1 MAKIIL
7 SLLVAFTLVAP
18 AAAQTTTDS
27 FRDKNREV
35 KEEFQ
40 KEREEIR
47 EEFKATTT
55 VIKEEFRTDVKTL
68 RGEDREAFEKK
79 REEAKDELEKRREE
93 FKQKLENEREEVK
106 ERLETAREELKVRLE
121 KIKDEKKVEIV
132 GRLSGSVNSLNEK
145 LTNHFLEVL
154 EKVDKILDNVTSRT
168 DKAEVHELDVSA
180 VRTAI
185 TAAETAIASARSAV
199 ETQAGKTYS
208 FNITTEEN
216 LKVDVGAARQALHT
230 DLTAVKEIV
239 QAAHVAVKD
248 AAVVLAQIPRV
259 DDLEVETDDA
269 TSTTP

>member
-18 AAAQTTTDS
+18 AAAQTTTDG

-40 KEREEIR
+40 KEREE
-47 EEFKATTT
+47 FKATTT
-55 VIKEEFRTDVKTL
+55 AIKEEFRTDIKTL

-106 ERLETAREELKVRLE
+106 ERLETAREELKVRLK

-154 EKVDKILDNVTSRT
+154 EKLDKVLDNVTSRT
-168 DKAEVHELDVSA
+168 DKAEAHELDVSA

-185 TAAETAIASARSAV
+185 TAAEIAIASARGAV

-216 LKVDVGAARQALHT
+216 LKVDVGAARQALHN

-239 QAAHVAVKD
+239 RTAHVAVKD
-248 AAVVLAQIPRV
+248 AAVKLAQIPRV